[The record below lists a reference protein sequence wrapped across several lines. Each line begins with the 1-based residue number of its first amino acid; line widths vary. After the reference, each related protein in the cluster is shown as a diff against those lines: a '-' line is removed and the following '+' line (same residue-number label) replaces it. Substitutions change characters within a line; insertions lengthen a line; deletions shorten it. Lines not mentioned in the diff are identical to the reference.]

1 MNVLIKFKTFKR
13 CIMPRVSS
21 AWKLWLN
28 IMSNVHDYK
37 IIIIKVKH
45 RLDREMFYINREI
58 LYQLLLF
65 LWEWGDINVIKRL
78 STSILFLYTYK
89 TLQKCSSTE
98 IFYWQTAELRFH
110 HCKKLYLLHTK
121 NLCWPCKGF
130 GFYLIWDIFRLLH
143 GSFYIAS
150 YITRGCCIA

>member
-1 MNVLIKFKTFKR
+1 MTGKCFILTERF
-13 CIMPRVSS
+13 CINFCYN
-21 AWKLWLN
+21 N
-28 IMSNVHDYK
+28 IS
-37 IIIIKVKH
+37 
-45 RLDREMFYINREI
+45 
-58 LYQLLLF
+58 LF
-65 LWEWGDINVIKRL
+65 LWEWGDITVIKRL

-150 YITRGCCIA
+150 YITRGYCTAFKIHFPWMVMVFRRQVK